1 MNKTKIFTYVLL
13 IPIIFLAYKIYDGI
27 RGPIMEQRR
36 IESIEARVIDRLKM
50 LRNLQLG
57 YYSVHQRYA
66 GTWDELV
73 NFINK
78 DRFLNIQ
85 RTETIDSVDAR
96 GIEYARVKLDTLG
109 TVPVK
114 DSLFPESRYPNF
126 DPKSISTIPG
136 SGGKQ
141 FELFGGK
148 VRRNNLEVDVFEIRD
163 VAPVN
168 PARRRNNN
176 ERALKVGS
184 REEASTAGNWE

>member
-1 MNKTKIFTYVLL
+1 
-13 IPIIFLAYKIYDGI
+13 
-27 RGPIMEQRR
+27 MEQRR
-36 IESIEARVIDRLKM
+36 IESIEARVIDKLKM

-57 YYSVHQRYA
+57 FYSVHGKYA
-66 GTWDELV
+66 GTWDELT
-73 NFINK
+73 NFIKN

-85 RTETIDSVDAR
+85 RTETVDSVDAR
-96 GIEYARVKLDTLG
+96 GIEYIKTKIDTLG
-109 TVPVK
+109 TVPVR
-114 DSLFPESRYPNF
+114 DSLFPASRYPDF
-126 DPKSISTIPG
+126 DPNTISTIPG
-136 SGGKQ
+136 SGGKK
-141 FELFGGK
+141 FELFGGR